1 MITGS
6 ISGSAF
12 ELKTGRPWTAG
23 ISPYREAE
31 ALKLNWQ
38 KVGGLGGRWFF
49 EIDGVQYSVKS
60 FTHGLKDI
68 QMHIEEP
75 SDHDDGQYD
84 YGCP

>member
-12 ELKTGRPWTAG
+12 EQKTGRPWTAG
-23 ISPYREAE
+23 LSLYQDSK
-31 ALKLNWQ
+31 ALNINWQ
-38 KVGGLGGRWFF
+38 KAGSLGGRWFF
-49 EIDGVQYSVKS
+49 EIDGVQYSAKS
-60 FTHGLKDI
+60 LSPNLKDI